1 MFNILLND
9 DFAELEI
16 YEFCNELNILE
27 LTNIL
32 RDDTTNINIL
42 ADANI

>member
-16 YEFCNELNILE
+16 YEFCNSTDILE

-32 RDDTTNINIL
+32 RDDTATINIL